1 MKIIR
6 FIAVLCCLTSFMK
19 AQEYSIFGKIDGLAD
34 GDVLLGYYYGD
45 KQYVK
50 DTVQSQ
56 FGFFHFQ
63 SDEKLEEGM
72 YFILLP
78 NKQNFQLI
86 IDKHPNFSFET
97 NVKDLIG
104 SMKIKG
110 SKENEL
116 FYQYQK
122 FTQQKNKEAA
132 PINKEFSASKKG
144 SKKHKRLNKQ
154 LEDIG
159 NEVLK
164 FKYKF
169 MRENPSVF
177 FVKLLKAMEPVHI
190 PKAKKKENGEID
202 ENFQYNYYKS
212 HYWDHYDLLDERI
225 IRTPIFH
232 EKMVSYLKEYTP
244 QIPDSINASIDTL
257 IHKVKGN
264 ETLFKYIINW
274 TTHHYESSKIMGQD
288 AVFVHLVFTYFITGQ
303 TPWIEEVQLS
313 KIINKAMRISPNLIG
328 AKAPYLQ
335 MPDNEGMEQDLYKI
349 NAPFTVIFFYDPDC
363 GHCKEEAPKV
373 RDVVKKYADKGV
385 KVYAVCTEFDAEIWK
400 EFIVE
405 QEIENWVNV
414 IDLDNKSNFRGKYN
428 VLGTPRL
435 FVLDEKKKIIAKQID
450 SKALGEILENE
461 FKLLEEKKYE

>member
-1 MKIIR
+1 MKILK
-6 FIAVLCCLTSFMK
+6 FITVLCCFASVVN
-19 AQEYSIFGKIDGLAD
+19 AQEYSIFGKIEGLND
-34 GDVLLGYYYGD
+34 DDVLLGYYYGD
-45 KQYVK
+45 KQYVR
-50 DTVQSQ
+50 DTVKSEG
-56 FGFFHFQ
+56 GFFHFK
-63 SDEKLEEGM
+63 SDEKLEMGM

-86 IDKHPNFSFET
+86 IDEDQNFSFET
-97 NVKDLIG
+97 DMKDLID
-104 SMKIKG
+104 SMKIQG
-110 SKENEL
+110 SKENQL

-132 PINKEFSASKKG
+132 PINREYSSSKIG
-144 SKKHKRLNKQ
+144 SKKHKKLSKQ

-164 FKYKF
+164 FKYEF
-169 MRENPSVF
+169 MRENPSIF
-177 FVKLLKAMEPVHI
+177 FVKLLKAMEPIEI
-190 PKAKKKENGEID
+190 PKAKKKQNGEMD

-212 HYWDHYDLLDERI
+212 HYWDHYDLSDERI

-232 EKMVSYLKEYTP
+232 DKMVSYLKEYTP

-303 TPWIEEVQLS
+303 TPWIEEVQMS

-328 AKAPYLQ
+328 AKAPHIQ
-335 MPDNEGMEQDLYKI
+335 IPDNHGVDQDLYQI
-349 NAPFTVIFFYDPDC
+349 NAPFTIIFFYDPDC

-385 KVYAVCTEFDAEIWK
+385 KVYAVCTEFDAEMWK
-400 EFIVE
+400 DFIVE
-405 QEIENWVNV
+405 QEIEDWVNV
-414 IDLDNKSNFRGKYN
+414 IDLDNKSNFRGMYN

-435 FVLDEKKKIIAKQID
+435 FVLNKEKEIIAKQID
-450 SKALGEILENE
+450 ALALEKILENE
-461 FKLLEEKKYE
+461 FKLLEGKNK